1 MYICILEMIGLAK
14 VKKIAP
20 KLRIN
25 KEKTQCDLDTLQAV
39 ISHRYEVLA
48 KYTKSLKEIFAK
60 EVIHLKEATVQY
72 GVDKST
78 LKRWILADSKTLQE
92 HEREKL
98 NQVLSNAKTLD
109 KVYTMREEL
118 AEIWQRSTAVST
130 DDLVKRLEDWCRRAE
145 ESGIEVLRVFSQ
157 RLSCYA

>member
-1 MYICILEMIGLAK
+1 M
-14 VKKIAP
+14 
-20 KLRIN
+20 
-25 KEKTQCDLDTLQAV
+25 

-48 KYTKSLKEIFAK
+48 KYTKSLKATFAN
-60 EVIHLKEATVQY
+60 EMIHLKEAAAQY
-72 GVDKST
+72 GVDSTT

-118 AEIWQRSTAVST
+118 AEIWQRSTAST
-130 DDLVKRLEDWCRRAE
+130 EELVKQLEDWCRRAE
-145 ESGIEVLRVFSQ
+145 ESGIEVLRTFSQ
-157 RLSCYA
+157 RLRCYA